1 MKCFTFLKRLKRPKN
16 KMLLYHRAANKT
28 AMLRRLIRAVR
39 GQIMPARGNQYAC
52 HDLSEYKKKINKR
65 PKFAFAQSK
74 RFFQSIIYL
83 TGKKIHWNKQH
94 LAWGKSRVLS
104 TDPSFLHWRDKND
117 SRPLVGHR
125 KHPFPWAA
133 TPKHPSAPIFKK
145 QIPILAR
152 ANPGDQ
158 HPSFYSE
165 SFKNLFITL
174 RNIANDLL
182 KTLLDSLMTA
192 FIEI

>member
-1 MKCFTFLKRLKRPKN
+1 
-16 KMLLYHRAANKT
+16 
-28 AMLRRLIRAVR
+28 MLRKLIRAVR
-39 GQIMPARGNQYAC
+39 GQIMPARENQYAC
-52 HDLSEYKKKINKR
+52 HDLSVWNIFNKR
-65 PKFAFAQSK
+65 PKFTFAQSK

-94 LAWGKSRVLS
+94 LAWGKSRVLL
-104 TDPSFLHWRDKND
+104 TDPSFLHRRDKND

-133 TPKHPSAPIFKK
+133 TPKHPSAPFFFKE

-152 ANPGDQ
+152 ANPCDR

-165 SFKNLFITL
+165 SFRNLFITV